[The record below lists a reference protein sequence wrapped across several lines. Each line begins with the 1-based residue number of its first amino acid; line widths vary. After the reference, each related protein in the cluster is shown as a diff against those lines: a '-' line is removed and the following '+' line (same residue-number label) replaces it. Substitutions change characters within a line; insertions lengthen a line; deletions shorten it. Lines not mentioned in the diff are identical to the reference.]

1 MDGIL
6 ETIISKMRA
15 VPLKGKGFVL
25 DFVTPHVGMRTA
37 PVAGQYAMTL
47 DLANAI
53 HRQIFMGCFA
63 RNMTRWTKALLPRG
77 GTFLDVGA
85 HVGYFSLMAAE
96 QVGPSGQVYAVEPNP
111 APFTVLDRHLMT
123 NQIAH
128 VNVYMLGLAE
138 RDGSTRLHVP
148 DVTAHRDYNA
158 TFLPR
163 AGWKPI
169 DVPIRRLDDC
179 LNAWNVSRIDL
190 MKIDVEGSEPRVLA
204 GGAARLADGVVR
216 HLMIEINGP
225 RLGEAGSSPALLVRE
240 LTSLGFAPAH
250 LAYGRAVPAS
260 VESLDLDPAHESDQ
274 LFVHR
279 AALPHPSAAG
289 PAERGCRAEYRG
301 AALGAPLE

>member
-6 ETIISKMRA
+6 ETIISKIRPI
-15 VPLKGKGFVL
+15 PLKGKGFVF
-25 DFVTPHVGMRTA
+25 DFVTPHVGVRTA
-37 PVAGQYAMTL
+37 AVAGQYAMTL

-111 APFTVLDRHLMT
+111 ASFTVLQRHIVA
-123 NQIAH
+123 NRISH
-128 VNVYMLGLAE
+128 VSVYMLGLADRE
-138 RDGSTRLHVP
+138 GSTQLHVP
-148 DVTAHRDYNA
+148 DVTVHRDYNA

-163 AGWKPI
+163 AGWKSI
-169 DVPIRRLDDC
+169 DVAIRRLDDC
-179 LNAWNVSRIDL
+179 LDAWNVRRIDL

-225 RLGEAGSSPALLVRE
+225 RLVEARSSPSLLVRE
-240 LTSLGFAPAH
+240 LASLGFAPADLVH
-250 LAYGRAVPAS
+250 GRALSAS
-260 VESLDLDPAHESDQ
+260 VDSLDLDPAHESDQ
-274 LFVHR
+274 LFVHQ
-279 AALPHPSAAG
+279 AALKNFPAGSA
-289 PAERGCRAEYRG
+289 R
-301 AALGAPLE
+301 LTT

>member
-6 ETIISKMRA
+6 ETLISRMRPI
-15 VPLKGKGFVL
+15 PLKGKGFVL

-37 PVAGQYAMTL
+37 SVAGQYAMTL

-85 HVGYFSLMAAE
+85 HVGYFSLMAAN

-111 APFTVLDRHLMT
+111 APFAGLQRHLIT
-123 NQIAH
+123 NQVSH

-138 RDGSTRLHVP
+138 RNGSTRLHVP
-148 DVTAHRDYNA
+148 DVAVHRDYNA

-163 AGWKPI
+163 TGWQPI

-179 LNAWNVSRIDL
+179 LRVWNVSRFDL

-225 RLGEAGSSPALLVRE
+225 RLVEAGSSPALLIHK
-240 LTSLGFAPAH
+240 LTSLGFAPADLVH
-250 LAYGRAVPAS
+250 GRALPVPP
-260 VESLDLDPAHESDQ
+260 ESLDLDPMHEADQ

-279 AALPHPSAAG
+279 AALPHRS
-289 PAERGCRAEYRG
+289 
-301 AALGAPLE
+301 APLE